1 MKNKVTKKQR
11 LYIRMTEGEKAAI
24 MYHAQKVGLTASEL
38 VRQVLC
44 M

>member
-11 LYIRMTEGEKAAI
+11 LYIRMTEDEKAYLVYKANQI
-24 MYHAQKVGLTASEL
+24 GISASQL